1 VAVGMAAGKGRP
13 RTGKSAGKEARA
25 RRGAGGAARAGAA
38 KAAGKARAGAA
49 GRGAA
54 KAAARKPA
62 KRPRAQSTKR
72 RATPRRRTARKPRP
86 QPRSDFVI
94 VEDNL
99 GFDPQKENA
108 ERRAYLEE
116 ARSQDVSD

>member
-1 VAVGMAAGKGRP
+1 MAAGKGRP
-13 RTGKSAGKEARA
+13 RAGKAAGPGARA
-25 RRGAGGAARAGAA
+25 RGKAPAKRPRA
-38 KAAGKARAGAA
+38 KAAGKGAA
-49 GRGAA
+49 RPAAKKPRA
-54 KAAARKPA
+54 KAAGKGAARPAA
-62 KRPRAQSTKR
+62 KRPRAQSSKR

-86 QPRSDFVI
+86 QPSSDFVI